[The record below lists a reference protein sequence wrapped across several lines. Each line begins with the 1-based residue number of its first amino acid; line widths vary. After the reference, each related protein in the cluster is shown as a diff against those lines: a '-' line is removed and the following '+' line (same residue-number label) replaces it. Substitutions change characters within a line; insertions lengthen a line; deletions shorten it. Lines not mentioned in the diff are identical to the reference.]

1 MLEAFESLARR
12 QPLAPL
18 VLSGSRRAT
27 VADVDALAR
36 AARRSLESPEA
47 PAEAPAPIK
56 ASARV
61 KEAAP
66 AAPAGPAD
74 DADPAAP
81 APRGGLPPGALVAVS
96 AHNGPGLL
104 ASLLALRRADLAAV
118 LLDGQAPPAEAW
130 RVARAL
136 GASALLRC
144 LTSWPAAADDWETC
158 WLPGAGSARAVCL
171 PGIAVIKLTSGSTG
185 APRGI
190 ATPVAALL
198 ADDAALARTMGLRA
212 DDRLVAAIP
221 MSHSYG
227 LSSLAVPA
235 LVRGTPLVM
244 PEDSG
249 LFGPLAAA
257 ERMGATVLPT
267 VPPYLDALLR
277 LSQAPVRPRSLRL
290 VIAAGAPLSAHTA
303 SGFREI
309 FGLPVH
315 VFYGASECGGI
326 CYDREGGAAERGSVG
341 TPVEGVEVELRAG
354 PASAGGSAI
363 VVRSPAVAAGYVPDP
378 DQRLAGGRFVAGDLG
393 RWQRGELVLLGRQDG
408 MVNIKGKKVN
418 PREVES
424 VLAELGGVEEVV
436 VLGVP
441 LPDRGGEVLR
451 AVIACRPGCLTRE
464 EVLAWCRERLAAHKI
479 PRSLILL
486 PEIPR
491 TERGKLDRAAL
502 LVPPGGAHAAAAGGN
517 ACPVGDDA
525 AGPDREQGAGRRG
538 R

>member
-1 MLEAFESLARR
+1 LLAAFESLARR

-36 AARRSLESPEA
+36 AARRSLESPVES
-47 PAEAPAPIK
+47 PAPIK
-56 ASARV
+56 AFAPV
-61 KEAAP
+61 KAATA
-66 AAPAGPAD
+66 AAPAGP
-74 DADPAAP
+74 ADPAAP
-81 APRGGLPPGALVAVS
+81 APRGGLPPGALIAVS

-277 LSQAPVRPRSLRL
+277 LSQVPVRPRGLRL

-354 PASAGGSAI
+354 PADAGGGVI

-424 VLAELGGVEEVV
+424 VLAELGGVEEAV

-491 TERGKLDRAAL
+491 TARGKLDRAAL
-502 LVPPGGAHAAAAGGN
+502 LVPPGGAHPAAAGRDAG
-517 ACPVGDDA
+517 PVGDDDP
-525 AGPDREQGAGRRG
+525 GPDRDPGAGRRG

>member
-1 MLEAFESLARR
+1 LLVAFESLARR

-18 VLSGSRRAT
+18 VLSGARRAT

-36 AARRSLESPEA
+36 AARRSLESP
-47 PAEAPAPIK
+47 AE
-56 ASARV
+56 S
-61 KEAAP
+61 
-66 AAPAGPAD
+66 
-74 DADPAAP
+74 

-96 AHNGPGLL
+96 AHSGPGLL

-144 LTSWPAAADDWETC
+144 LTSWPAAAGDWETS

-190 ATPVAALL
+190 ATPAAALL

-212 DDRLVAAIP
+212 DDRVVAAIP

-235 LVRGTPLVM
+235 LVRGTTLVM

-257 ERMGATVLPT
+257 ERLGATVLPT

-277 LSQAPVRPRSLRL
+277 LSQVPGRPRSLRL

-341 TPVEGVEVELRAG
+341 TPVEGVEVELHAG
-354 PASAGGSAI
+354 PAGAGGGVI

-378 DQRLAGGRFVAGDLG
+378 DQRLAGGRFVASDLG

-424 VLAELGGVEEVV
+424 VLAELSGVEEAV

-486 PEIPR
+486 PELPR

-502 LVPPGGAHAAAAGGN
+502 LVPPGGAHPAAAGGH
-517 ACPVGDDA
+517 ASAVGDDDD
-525 AGPDREQGAGRRG
+525 GPGRDPGAGRRG